1 MHSIDVVIPLFNCE
15 KYIISAIASA
25 QIQTANINKIIVVDD
40 GSTDN
45 GPTLVKQ
52 LLQKDNRICLIQGAN
67 HGPSAARNEGIKF
80 SKAEF
85 IAFLDSDDIWDEN
98 KISMQ
103 LKAMDSAKGIAF
115 VHTLAQAIDAQ
126 GNHLGLIP
134 LGRKE
139 IDKKQPIVT
148 IKSDFEAIRSGASII
163 YGSASSV
170 LARRLMLIE
179 AGCFDTTMRIA
190 EDWDLWARL
199 AQRGPVGF
207 INRPL
212 ALIRINQESAQRSV
226 LAESMAK
233 SRLNGRISVATH
245 WENDNVFLQQHRQLA
260 RRDAWNVI
268 RWLLLKPA
276 VLISF
281 YKELRNH
288 RLRAG
293 RVVVTSALD
302 YLNLILWGI
311 AKTVKEILTSP
322 QELRRLWGRFV
333 AERKKAAGK

>member
-1 MHSIDVVIPLFNCE
+1 MHSIDVVIPLFDCE
-15 KYIISAIASA
+15 KYIVSAIASV
-25 QIQTANINKIIVVDD
+25 QNQTASINKIIVVDD

-45 GPTLVKQ
+45 GPNLVKQ
-52 LLQKDNRICLIQGAN
+52 LMQKDNRICLIQGAN
-67 HGPSAARNEGIKF
+67 HGPSAARNEGIKL

-85 IAFLDSDDIWDEN
+85 IAFLDSDDIWTEN

-103 LKAMDSAKGIAF
+103 LEAMDSAPGIAF
-115 VHTLAQAIDAQ
+115 VHTLAQAIDDR

-139 IDKKQPIVT
+139 IDTNQPTVT
-148 IKSDFEAIRSGASII
+148 IQADFEAIRSGISII

-170 LARRLMLIE
+170 LARRSALIE

-199 AQRGPVGF
+199 AQLGPVGF
-207 INRPL
+207 INSPL
-212 ALIRINQESAQRSV
+212 ALVRINRESAQRSV
-226 LAESMAK
+226 PAESMAR
-233 SRLNGRISVATH
+233 SRLNGRISVAAH
-245 WENDNVFLQQHRQLA
+245 WENDNAFLQQHRQLA
-260 RRDAWNVI
+260 RQDAWNVI

-276 VLISF
+276 SLASF

-288 RLRAG
+288 RLKAG

-302 YLNLILWGI
+302 YLTLISWGVT
-311 AKTVKEILTSP
+311 KTLKDVLTSP
-322 QELRRLWGRFV
+322 AELKRLWGRLV